1 VHHLHLAA
9 SCECELLPALDRADN
24 YLGIDEASKEEEGAT
39 AETKNILR
47 SLLQEREDSVRS
59 PALTKEEKSSL
70 SRDGFEET
78 YWTFKK
84 REAECL
90 KKKEVE
96 LVGLSGEEGG
106 VVGRMSSRQQHQ
118 SGTSSRHRRREQ
130 QQQQQQQSRGT
141 QQQQQQQQSV
151 REEARTAQLPPGMY
165 NKKFSM
171 DSDYREYYRDRPRG
185 EFLTRGAAL
194 SSQQPPPAAHRDFP
208 GEQRRYAGGQ
218 GGGQQAQQQGGGQQ
232 GSRIGRNLSSEK
244 LGGGGQENLR
254 RNPTILRKKL
264 DVCVYLMSAVAIQM
278 EVEEG
283 ANATVTDLVSSLL
296 EEEELGLPRAT
307 QDILS
312 LWMNSP
318 LLEVQL
324 KPHHKPFFIRREW
337 NHFLQRFSS
346 APQNLKALDEPV
358 LSLQR
363 NVFCSKREEQ
373 GVKDHKV
380 LELLYEEAKY
390 NMLTSRYPCEIS
402 DYIMLGGIQ
411 ARLEIGPYDMA
422 VHTPAFF
429 RQNLSRFLPEHA
441 VRKTNGILSWLPWS
455 ASAKTSPEAR
465 LIDQFKAIPSN
476 ASPKRLVKKY
486 LEFCWSLPYYGSAF
500 FRGQIETP
508 AKSLTSLVIN
518 QDSEVLIAINS
529 QGLYVIDPINVVVL
543 LGLKFEEL
551 SWDYAKPS
559 QENNED
565 CLPCLFIQF
574 CVIENG
580 RRVSK
585 ILQVFSRQA
594 VQMDALISAF
604 VDEIKQRAAMYAE
617 DGDGNIY
624 NDNSS
629 TEADDCLVPLT
640 TVSRRGIP
648 ESCLSNKLSR
658 LTLAT
663 FDDEGHCI
671 GHMGSWSFSS

>member
-1 VHHLHLAA
+1 M
-9 SCECELLPALDRADN
+9 SSRWQTFDIR
-24 YLGIDEASKEEEGAT
+24 GREA
-39 AETKNILR
+39 
-47 SLLQEREDSVRS
+47 
-59 PALTKEEKSSL
+59 
-70 SRDGFEET
+70 EET
-78 YWTFKK
+78 YWTYRVEPEVGSEVSR
-84 REAECL
+84 RELGRAL
-90 KKKEVE
+90 
-96 LVGLSGEEGG
+96 G
-106 VVGRMSSRQQHQ
+106 GRMSSSRQQQQQ

-130 QQQQQQQSRGT
+130 QHQSRGS
-141 QQQQQQQQSV
+141 QQQQQQSV
-151 REEARTAQLPPGMY
+151 REEGRAAQLPPGMY

-194 SSQQPPPAAHRDFP
+194 SSQQPPSHRDFP
-208 GEQRRYAGGQ
+208 GEQRRYAAP
-218 GGGQQAQQQGGGQQ
+218 GGQQAQQQGSGQQ

-244 LGGGGQENLR
+244 LGSGGQENLR

-264 DVCVYLMSAVAIQM
+264 DVCVYLMSAVAVQM

-441 VRKTNGILSWLPWS
+441 VRKTGSILSWLPWS

-529 QGLYVIDPINVVVL
+529 QGLYVIDPVNVVVL

>member
-1 VHHLHLAA
+1 
-9 SCECELLPALDRADN
+9 
-24 YLGIDEASKEEEGAT
+24 
-39 AETKNILR
+39 
-47 SLLQEREDSVRS
+47 
-59 PALTKEEKSSL
+59 
-70 SRDGFEET
+70 
-78 YWTFKK
+78 
-84 REAECL
+84 
-90 KKKEVE
+90 
-96 LVGLSGEEGG
+96 
-106 VVGRMSSRQQHQ
+106 
-118 SGTSSRHRRREQ
+118 
-130 QQQQQQQSRGT
+130 
-141 QQQQQQQQSV
+141 
-151 REEARTAQLPPGMY
+151 
-165 NKKFSM
+165 
-171 DSDYREYYRDRPRG
+171 
-185 EFLTRGAAL
+185 
-194 SSQQPPPAAHRDFP
+194 
-208 GEQRRYAGGQ
+208 
-218 GGGQQAQQQGGGQQ
+218 
-232 GSRIGRNLSSEK
+232 
-244 LGGGGQENLR
+244 
-254 RNPTILRKKL
+254 
-264 DVCVYLMSAVAIQM
+264 MSAVAVQM

-283 ANATVTDLVSSLL
+283 ANATVTDLVTSLL

-318 LLEVQL
+318 LLQVQL

-346 APQNLKALDEPV
+346 APQHLKALDEPV

-373 GVKDHKV
+373 AVKDTKV

-390 NMLTSRYPCEIS
+390 SMLTSRYPCEIS

-429 RQNLSRFLPEHA
+429 RQNLARFLPEHA
-441 VRKTNGILSWLPWS
+441 VRKTGSLLSWLPWS

-465 LIDQFKAIPSN
+465 LIEQFKAIPSN

-518 QDSEVLIAINS
+518 QDSEVLIAINC
-529 QGLYVIDPINVVVL
+529 QGLYVIDPVNVVVL

-604 VDEIKQRAAMYAE
+604 VDEIKQKAALYAE

-658 LTLAT
+658 CQPTSACLLIPRRLTLAT

>member
-1 VHHLHLAA
+1 M
-9 SCECELLPALDRADN
+9 SSRWQTFDIR
-24 YLGIDEASKEEEGAT
+24 GREA
-39 AETKNILR
+39 
-47 SLLQEREDSVRS
+47 
-59 PALTKEEKSSL
+59 
-70 SRDGFEET
+70 EET
-78 YWTFKK
+78 YWTYRVEPEVGSEVSR
-84 REAECL
+84 RELGRAL
-90 KKKEVE
+90 
-96 LVGLSGEEGG
+96 G
-106 VVGRMSSRQQHQ
+106 GRMSSRQQQQQQ

-130 QQQQQQQSRGT
+130 QHQQSRGS
-141 QQQQQQQQSV
+141 QQQQQSV
-151 REEARTAQLPPGMY
+151 REEGRTAQLPPGMY

-194 SSQQPPPAAHRDFP
+194 SSQQPATHRDFP
-208 GEQRRYAGGQ
+208 GEQRRYAAAPGGQ
-218 GGGQQAQQQGGGQQ
+218 PAQQQQGSGQQ

-244 LGGGGQENLR
+244 LGSSGQENLR

-264 DVCVYLMSAVAIQM
+264 DVCVYLMSAVAVQM

-411 ARLEIGPYDMA
+411 ARLEIGPYD
-422 VHTPAFF
+422 T
-429 RQNLSRFLPEHA
+429 
-441 VRKTNGILSWLPWS
+441 
-455 ASAKTSPEAR
+455 
-465 LIDQFKAIPSN
+465 
-476 ASPKRLVKKY
+476 
-486 LEFCWSLPYYGSAF
+486 
-500 FRGQIETP
+500 
-508 AKSLTSLVIN
+508 
-518 QDSEVLIAINS
+518 
-529 QGLYVIDPINVVVL
+529 
-543 LGLKFEEL
+543 
-551 SWDYAKPS
+551 
-559 QENNED
+559 
-565 CLPCLFIQF
+565 
-574 CVIENG
+574 
-580 RRVSK
+580 
-585 ILQVFSRQA
+585 
-594 VQMDALISAF
+594 
-604 VDEIKQRAAMYAE
+604 
-617 DGDGNIY
+617 
-624 NDNSS
+624 
-629 TEADDCLVPLT
+629 
-640 TVSRRGIP
+640 
-648 ESCLSNKLSR
+648 
-658 LTLAT
+658 
-663 FDDEGHCI
+663 
-671 GHMGSWSFSS
+671 

>member
-1 VHHLHLAA
+1 
-9 SCECELLPALDRADN
+9 
-24 YLGIDEASKEEEGAT
+24 
-39 AETKNILR
+39 
-47 SLLQEREDSVRS
+47 
-59 PALTKEEKSSL
+59 
-70 SRDGFEET
+70 
-78 YWTFKK
+78 
-84 REAECL
+84 
-90 KKKEVE
+90 
-96 LVGLSGEEGG
+96 
-106 VVGRMSSRQQHQ
+106 
-118 SGTSSRHRRREQ
+118 
-130 QQQQQQQSRGT
+130 
-141 QQQQQQQQSV
+141 
-151 REEARTAQLPPGMY
+151 
-165 NKKFSM
+165 
-171 DSDYREYYRDRPRG
+171 
-185 EFLTRGAAL
+185 
-194 SSQQPPPAAHRDFP
+194 
-208 GEQRRYAGGQ
+208 
-218 GGGQQAQQQGGGQQ
+218 
-232 GSRIGRNLSSEK
+232 
-244 LGGGGQENLR
+244 
-254 RNPTILRKKL
+254 LRKKL
-264 DVCVYLMSAVAIQM
+264 DVCVYLMSAVAVQM

-307 QDILS
+307 QEILS

-441 VRKTNGILSWLPWS
+441 VRKTNSILSWLPWS

-529 QGLYVIDPINVVVL
+529 QGLYVIDPVNVVVL

-629 TEADDCLVPLT
+629 TEADGKTKDEKQELPKNLSKSDCLVPLT

>member
-1 VHHLHLAA
+1 VTESVL
-9 SCECELLPALDRADN
+9 S
-24 YLGIDEASKEEEGAT
+24 YSSGGT
-39 AETKNILR
+39 LR
-47 SLLQEREDSVRS
+47 
-59 PALTKEEKSSL
+59 SSL
-70 SRDGFEET
+70 SNKVDYCERDRSDLYMT
-78 YWTFKK
+78 
-84 REAECL
+84 
-90 KKKEVE
+90 
-96 LVGLSGEEGG
+96 
-106 VVGRMSSRQQHQ
+106 
-118 SGTSSRHRRREQ
+118 
-130 QQQQQQQSRGT
+130 
-141 QQQQQQQQSV
+141 V
-151 REEARTAQLPPGMY
+151 RPPGVERKSSHGIHTQPRKPKEERGEPVMY
-165 NKKFSM
+165 NKKYSM

-194 SSQQPPPAAHRDFP
+194 SSQAQQVSTGQVGAHPSSRTSHEPTYGATRRQPHDQHSQYMSGA
-208 GEQRRYAGGQ
+208 
-218 GGGQQAQQQGGGQQ
+218 QAQAQAQAAQAAQ
-232 GSRIGRNLSSEK
+232 HAQARLNRNISSEK
-244 LGGGGQENLR
+244 IGQQQER

-264 DVCVYLMSAVAIQM
+264 DVCVYLMSAVAVQM

-283 ANATVTDLVSSLL
+283 ANATVTDLIASLL
-296 EEEELGLPRAT
+296 EEEELALPRVT
-307 QDILS
+307 SDILS
-312 LWMNSP
+312 LWMTSP

-346 APQNLKALDEPV
+346 APQDQKAADEPV

-373 GVKDHKV
+373 NMKDHRV
-380 LELLYEEAKY
+380 LELLYEEAKF
-390 NMLTSRYPCEIS
+390 NILTGRYPCEIS

-411 ARLEIGPYDMA
+411 ARLEIGPYDLA
-422 VHTPAFF
+422 VHSPSFF
-429 RQNLSRFLPEHA
+429 KQNLVRFLPEHA
-441 VRKTNGILSWLPWS
+441 VRRTGGLLSWLPWS
-455 ASAKTSPEAR
+455 ANAKSSPEAR
-465 LIDQFKAIPSN
+465 LIEQFKAIPSN
-476 ASPKRLVKKY
+476 ASPKRLVRKY

-518 QDSEVLIAINS
+518 QDSEVIIAINGH
-529 QGLYVIDPINVVVL
+529 GLYVIDPVNVVVL

-604 VDEIKQRAAMYAE
+604 VDEIKQKAVLYNE
-617 DGDGNIY
+617 DGDNLF

-629 TEADDCLVPLT
+629 TEPDECLVPLT